1 MKKLMIVTALL
12 LIAGIAFGQTLKKG
26 GVIAIH
32 KMDVTLAAG
41 ITMDQYMDFMVNK
54 NIPALN
60 KEVEGVK
67 FFMLEG
73 DRGEG
78 ANSVAFMVWCESLE
92 VRNKYWPE
100 ESGPSDE
107 YRAILEKVQPLMDEL
122 EKLGTYTRV
131 YTEWVIK

>member
-1 MKKLMIVTALL
+1 MIDTAFLL
-12 LIAGIAFGQTLKKG
+12 FAGFAFGQTLKKG

-41 ITMDQYMDFMVNK
+41 VNMDQYMDFMINK
-54 NIPALN
+54 TIPALN

-78 ANSVAFMVWCESLE
+78 ANGLGFMVWYESVE

-100 ESGPSDE
+100 ESGPSDQ

-122 EKLGTYTRV
+122 DKLRTYTRV
-131 YTEWVIK
+131 YTEWVIQ